1 MVLGRKTNFY
11 LDKTPKKKHVFVQS
25 VCKVSQKI
33 VFFWFSL
40 DLQSIVFWCFRETS
54 SRFGKVV
61 YENTGKTRGL
71 KQEANS

>member
-33 VFFWFSL
+33 VFFLVFPRPPEHCFLVFS
-40 DLQSIVFWCFRETS
+40 
-54 SRFGKVV
+54 
-61 YENTGKTRGL
+61 
-71 KQEANS
+71 